1 MRAELSTRGQIL
13 VAAQEMFA
21 REGFTTTTISGIS
34 SAVGIGESTIYEH
47 FRNKEDIL
55 FSIFLEKT
63 EELIQM
69 NEAHLRG
76 LVGARAKL
84 RKLVWNYFEFV
95 TTNVGYT
102 NLLLFELRGNRE
114 FYASGV
120 YDKWRAL
127 SAPFETAV
135 EEGKQHGEFTPS
147 LNTQVLLYLIFGAID
162 LMLITW
168 LLKDRIDDPFTY
180 LDPFLT
186 FLDRATICQEPYP
199 PLEDRRRKIIE
210 SAVSVFSRVGY
221 NKARIQDI
229 AKLAGVGDGTIYQ
242 YFKNKQEI
250 LFTIPF
256 QPTRDLISIHGA
268 HFRDIKDTELRLL
281 SLIYDYLNFCD
292 LNKEYSSIVLLELRF
307 NRDFYKAPAYE
318 LFREFG
324 RIFYDVIRDGMARG
338 HFRQDVNPYIAVK
351 AVLGAIDHGMLSW
364 IMFNTPETLARLSGP
379 LAQLILGALKP

>member
-242 YFKNKQEI
+242 YFKNKQEL

-256 QPTRDLISIHGA
+256 QPPRDLISIHGA
-268 HFRDIKDTELRLL
+268 HFRDIKDTERRLL

-351 AVLGAIDHGMLSW
+351 AVLGTIDHGMLSW
-364 IMFNTPETLARLSGP
+364 IMFNSPETLARLSGP